1 MGEMCDQKTHG
12 VLPTRLVMSVQHG
25 DWRSWEADTPPR
37 TDGHSYGDSWSKG
50 FESFPCPEELVM
62 ELETLERRKA
72 ELDIIAEGVRKWKI
86 DLGNG

>member
-1 MGEMCDQKTHG
+1 
-12 VLPTRLVMSVQHG
+12 
-25 DWRSWEADTPPR
+25 
-37 TDGHSYGDSWSKG
+37 
-50 FESFPCPEELVM
+50 M